1 MARFTRERQGPSA
14 SEIFARRLRETRLAR
29 GLSQAELARQMQ
41 ERGVAMSKVAVLR
54 IERGE
59 RGLSLD
65 EALAFAR
72 VLGASPA
79 HLLSPPDGEHVWLIE
94 TEGLT
99 GGELRN
105 WLLFGDPFLVSEEGQ
120 RVRARYKA
128 IFAIEGLA
136 QAIVDA
142 KRGDDRAGVE
152 AAFRQLVEVTQT
164 HRDELEAIDQ
174 GEEEEQ

>member
-1 MARFTRERQGPSA
+1 MPRFSRKREGPSA

-29 GLSQAELARQMQ
+29 GLSQAELAQALQ
-41 ERGVAMSKVAVLR
+41 ETGSPMSKAAVLR

-59 RGLSLD
+59 RGISLD

-72 VLGASPA
+72 VLAASPA
-79 HLLSPPDGEHVWLIE
+79 HLLSPSEGEHVWLID

-120 RVRARYKA
+120 RVRARYKT
-128 IFAIEGLA
+128 IFAIEALA

-152 AAFRQLVEVTQT
+152 AAFRQLVEVTQA

-174 GEEEEQ
+174 GEEQP